1 MRLLLSLILLAALAS
16 PAAAH
21 SLRLFARV
29 LGAEVSGYGFFI
41 GGGRPAGAAWSAEMA
56 GQAIAGGRT
65 DAAGGYAFAAPV
77 KITGP
82 ITVTLD
88 TGEGHIARATLIPE
102 RFGATPTPAQ
112 AAPVPPSKPA
122 AADPAALAAQIE
134 AATERAVE
142 RAVAREVA
150 PLLERIEK
158 MDARLRLTDLISG
171 LCLIAGLAGMA
182 LWVRGR
188 RR

>member
-1 MRLLLSLILLAALAS
+1 MRLLLSLILLVALAS

-29 LGAEVSGYGFFI
+29 VGTEVSGYGFFI
-41 GGGRPAGAAWSAEMA
+41 GGGRPGGAVWSAEMA

-65 DAAGGYAFAAPV
+65 DAEGGYAFAAPAEV
-77 KITGP
+77 TGP

-88 TGEGHIARATLIPE
+88 TGEGHVARTTLGPE
-102 RFGATPTPAQ
+102 RFGAASPAPAQ
-112 AAPVPPSKPA
+112 AAPVPSPA
-122 AADPAALAAQIE
+122 AATADPAALTAQIE
-134 AATERAVE
+134 AATERAV
-142 RAVAREVA
+142 A
-150 PLLERIEK
+150 PLLERIEQ
-158 MDARLRLTDLISG
+158 MDARMRLTDLLSG

-182 LWVRGR
+182 LWARGR